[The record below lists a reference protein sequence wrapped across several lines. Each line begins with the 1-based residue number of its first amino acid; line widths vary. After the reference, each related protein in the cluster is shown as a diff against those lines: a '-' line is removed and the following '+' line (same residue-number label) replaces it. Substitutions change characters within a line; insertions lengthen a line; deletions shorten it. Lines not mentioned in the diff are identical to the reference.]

1 MAHVE
6 GTFGAM
12 LQGVSQQP
20 DRIRTAGQVT
30 AQDNYDS
37 DVATGLTS
45 RAGSLELATLTGS
58 TADTKFTNFGF
69 NGRNYIAGHSSGSL
83 MLWRISGTDIT
94 SVTIAG
100 GTAYSGPD
108 MVFTPDVS
116 NDRVLCLNRDTVVG
130 FSTSAAGRPF
140 HAGVVTC
147 LGGQFSR
154 TYKVT
159 ITAGASTITFDYSTL
174 DGSAP
179 AHAAGTSSD
188 KIAESLVTA
197 FNALSLPAAFTGM
210 TVSRSDSTI
219 EFRHNVPLTIVTD
232 DGGTG
237 ATIRSITDIAD
248 DATTLPKT
256 ASHGHIVLVRGG
268 SSEDDDYYLRFES
281 DTTTTDGSG
290 FGDPGVW
297 RETANPLIPN
307 AWVSSTLPH
316 TITFSSDGTSAT
328 FATAA
333 WLPRRAGDENTNP
346 TPDFVGHP
354 IRDMLITEER
364 LAFVAN
370 GGFFAS
376 RTGSPLD
383 LWGQSATVQSAS
395 DPIGIRSNSS
405 VGSALDWII
414 PFDRNLLVV
423 SDPGRAQFV
432 VSGGLN
438 PSTTSMVLTT
448 EYDVASGVRPVSTGR
463 TIVMPYRVG
472 SFVGVNEFFTNDVVS
487 TNTADPI
494 TAVQDE
500 YIRGAPTTLHS
511 ADNYN
516 RFAITADGDDKS
528 IWVYRYLWGGQE
540 RLQAAWYRYVFTD
553 AVRSFFFDETHMY
566 VIISP
571 AGETASRVIRLDLNK
586 TKDNLDLNRT
596 EDPIEFHIT
605 LDRIHHLTVASNQ
618 VTVPFN
624 GALVVQRTGCTA
636 PGLLAPATVT
646 NNNNGTFTYA
656 LNASQCPNAAS
667 VTLGQPVLRTMTPTT
682 AFSRDRSGAVMSNV
696 KMYIRSYLIH
706 LTDSGNIVPEIA
718 NPYRPTYVQ
727 DNNRFPLDDEALDP
741 NRTGVLTDSV
751 VRVPVRELT
760 TRHSLSVTSTDI
772 RPTTIVEIEFEADLR
787 NARRRV

>member
-69 NGRNYIAGHSSGSL
+69 SGRNYIAGHSSGSL
-83 MLWRISGTDIT
+83 TLWRISGTDIT
-94 SVTIAG
+94 AVPITG
-100 GTAYSGPD
+100 GTSYAGSD
-108 MVFTPDVS
+108 MIFTPDVS
-116 NDRVLCLNRDTVVG
+116 NGRVLCLNRDTVVG
-130 FSTSAAGRPF
+130 FSTSSAGRPF

-147 LGGQFSR
+147 LGGQFGR

-159 ITAGASTITFDYSTL
+159 ITAGSTTIDFEHSTP
-174 DGSAP
+174 DGSNS
-179 AHAAGTSSD
+179 AHADDTGSD
-188 KIAESLVTA
+188 FIADRLVTA

-237 ATIRSITDIAD
+237 ATLRSITDIAG

-256 ASHGHIVLVRGG
+256 AAHGHIVMVRGG
-268 SSEDDDYYLRFES
+268 PSEDDDYYLRFES
-281 DTTTTDGSG
+281 DTTTTVGSG

-297 RETANPLIPN
+297 RETADPLIPN
-307 AWVSSTLPH
+307 SWVSGTLPH
-316 TITFSSDGTSAT
+316 TLTFNANGTSAT
-328 FATAA
+328 FATAT

-364 LAFVAN
+364 LSFVAN

-405 VGSALDWII
+405 VGSTLDWII

-423 SDPGRAQFV
+423 SDPGKAQFV

-500 YIRGAPTTLHS
+500 YIRGTPTTLHS

-540 RLQAAWYRYVFTD
+540 RLQAAWHRYVFTD

-571 AGETASRVIRLDLNK
+571 AGETAARVIRLDLNR
-586 TKDNLDLNRT
+586 TKDDVG
-596 EDPIEFHIT
+596 FHIT
-605 LDRIHHLTVASNQ
+605 LDRIHNLTVSNNR
-618 VTVPFN
+618 VTVPFKD
-624 GALVVQRTGCTA
+624 ALVVQRTGCSA
-636 PGLLAPATVT
+636 PGLLAPATIT
-646 NNNNGTFTYA
+646 NNNDGTFTYM
-656 LNASQCPNAAS
+656 LNDSQCPNTSS

-706 LTDSGNIVPEIA
+706 LTDSGNIVPEIT

-727 DNNRFPLDDEALDP
+727 DNRRFPLDDEALDP